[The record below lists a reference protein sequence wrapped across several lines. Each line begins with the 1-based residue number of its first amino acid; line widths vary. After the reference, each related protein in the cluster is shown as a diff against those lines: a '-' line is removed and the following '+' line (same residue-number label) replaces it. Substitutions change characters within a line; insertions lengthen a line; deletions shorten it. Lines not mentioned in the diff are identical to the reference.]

1 MSMTVRIS
9 VLILLAGMSA
19 TALASEIEGSCMV
32 SFNVKDKIFNN
43 GVAAISCRALEARR
57 LDLFKQV
64 SSLPTSGSL
73 DVASTTQALSALEAR
88 LKALEDNAN
97 WAGWAT
103 SITGNGLATIGL
115 SSCAETI
122 GAGCAVAVIS
132 KVLAVVG
139 LVNSGVSD
147 ANKAQE
153 VKGVRD
159 SIAALRSKLAAS
171 TTPASTIRD
180 RMVAE
185 SNQICAEVKTNCLT
199 N

>member
-1 MSMTVRIS
+1 MM
-9 VLILLAGMSA
+9 
-19 TALASEIEGSCMV
+19 
-32 SFNVKDKIFNN
+32 
-43 GVAAISCRALEARR
+43 AR
-57 LDLFKQV
+57 
-64 SSLPTSGSL
+64 
-73 DVASTTQALSALEAR
+73 
-88 LKALEDNAN
+88 
-97 WAGWAT
+97 
-103 SITGNGLATIGL
+103 
-115 SSCAETI
+115 
-122 GAGCAVAVIS
+122 
-132 KVLAVVG
+132 VLAVVG